1 MAKNLASCSLDT
13 IYIHDGVTS
22 TVLLSFSAPGGSD
35 PGQVTGAQGLAFD
48 DVNGNLISVNNRS
61 DTLYIHDGISST
73 VSTSFSHTDWFGLTF
88 DGANLI
94 CVKFTPPGGDCK
106 FHIHDGVTSTITT
119 TVGITGGY
127 AVGITFDGV
136 NLIYCDSLDDGKI
149 YILDDKSSTVISSFL
164 PPSGDPQGLAFD
176 GANLISCD
184 AKAGKVYIHDGI
196 SSTVTSQFSASR
208 YGLTMVPEDKPTAS
222 DLKCEGQTN
231 PANVT
236 DKTPEFSAVYK
247 HVYGYASAYYR
258 IQVAGDINF
267 TDIVWDSGKK
277 GLEGFGNG
285 DTVSLG
291 ECEVSLPLDGTK
303 YYWRVKFWDSVGNE
317 GDWSS
322 E

>member
-1 MAKNLASCSLDT
+1 MAKNLASCSWDT

-22 TVLLSFSAPGGSD
+22 TVLLSFGAPGGSYSA
-35 PGQVTGAQGLAFD
+35 QGANGLAFD
-48 DVNGNLISVNNRS
+48 DVNGNLISVNSWS

-73 VSTSFSHTDWFGLTF
+73 VSTSFSHVDWFGLTF

-94 CVKFTPPGGDCK
+94 CIKFTPPGGDNR
-106 FHIHDGVTSTITT
+106 FHIHDGVTSTIVT
-119 TVGITGGY
+119 TVSVPGNY
-127 AVGITFDGV
+127 ARGITFDGT
-136 NLIYCDSLDDGKI
+136 NLIYCDTERTPGKI
-149 YILDDKSSTVISSFL
+149 YILDDKSSTVIGSFSS
-164 PPSGDPQGLAFD
+164 PDTSPEGLAFD
-176 GANLISCD
+176 GTNLISCD
-184 AKAGKVYIHDGI
+184 DYSGKVYIHDGI
-196 SSTVTSQFSASR
+196 SSTVTSQFSATR
-208 YGLTMVPEDKPTAS
+208 HGLTMVPVEKPTAS
-222 DLKCEGQTN
+222 NLKCEGQTN

-258 IQVAGDINF
+258 IQVARDINF

-303 YYWRVKFWDSVGNE
+303 YYWRVKFWDSEGNE